1 MYAKRLA
8 LVIALFSCPVMA
20 QTIAQTANHKAW
32 QDQMDGQLS
41 FMNKSCGTAITGP
54 IAYAGFDAV
63 PDIGMKMPVGQ
74 ACGEAAAG
82 VGNLCSGPPAY
93 KAAIAKGLQ
102 KIVCTYGG
110 AGKRAVSLS
119 GGTLTYTVE
128 NPFPGKYDTDGTHFV
143 QYYVAKS
150 L

>member
-1 MYAKRLA
+1 MHAKRIA
-8 LVIALFSCPVMA
+8 LVVALFSGPVMA
-20 QTIAQTANHKAW
+20 QTLQQQANHKAW
-32 QDQMDGQLS
+32 QSQMDGQLS
-41 FMNKSCGTAITGP
+41 FTNSACGTTITGP

-63 PDIGMKMPVGQ
+63 PDIGSKMPVGQ

-82 VGNLCSGPPAY
+82 ISNLCHAGDNY
-93 KAAIAKGLQ
+93 KAAISKGIQ
-102 KIVCTYGG
+102 KVVCTYGG

-128 NPFPGKYDTDGTHFV
+128 NPYPGKYDIDGTHFV
-143 QYYVAKS
+143 QYYIAKT